1 MIDKK
6 KITKKPEQNI
16 INSEWSS
23 NDPEP
28 WHKQKKK
35 KKYYFG
41 RNMTANCYTVSSPL
55 SKNVN
60 GLKTEDRWFTFTI
73 NDMNALNT

>member
-1 MIDKK
+1 
-6 KITKKPEQNI
+6 
-16 INSEWSS
+16 
-23 NDPEP
+23 
-28 WHKQKKK
+28 
-35 KKYYFG
+35 
-41 RNMTANCYTVSSPL
+41 MTANCYTVSSPL